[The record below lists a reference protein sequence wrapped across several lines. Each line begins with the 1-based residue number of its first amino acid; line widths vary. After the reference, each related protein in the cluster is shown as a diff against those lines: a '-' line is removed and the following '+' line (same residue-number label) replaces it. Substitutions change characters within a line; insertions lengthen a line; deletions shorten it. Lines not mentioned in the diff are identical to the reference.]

1 MKILVFFSKEQSPR
15 SYDFGMHTTANNV
28 VGKML
33 SDLKNSDSRYFRVNF
48 RNLTTAVRFIKNL
61 KNAAVDLEK
70 IITINMVISNVNS
83 VIEVWVDMDKPRNA

>member
-1 MKILVFFSKEQSPR
+1 MKILAFFGNESGPR
-15 SYDFGMHTTANNV
+15 SYDFGTHTTANNV

-33 SDLKNSDSRYFRVNF
+33 SDLKNSDSRYFRVDF

-70 IITINMVISNVNS
+70 IITISMVVTNVNS
-83 VIEVWVDMDKPRNA
+83 VIEVFVDMDKPRNA